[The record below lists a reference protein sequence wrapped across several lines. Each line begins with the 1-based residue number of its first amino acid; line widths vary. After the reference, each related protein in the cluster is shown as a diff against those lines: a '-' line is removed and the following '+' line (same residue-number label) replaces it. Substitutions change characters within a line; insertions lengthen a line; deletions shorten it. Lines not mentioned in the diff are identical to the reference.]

1 MSSVSHERGLFPA
14 TPRPT
19 TLLGCLLACLSA
31 VGCYKPDD
39 GREPPLER
47 IYFPT
52 AVALSPDGNRLY
64 VANSD
69 WDLQFNA
76 GSVQV
81 YDALRLRE
89 RLPRYCDADADC
101 ASGSE
106 RCDLASSTD
115 ANGVARA
122 PTHWCVDAVAAD
134 PCSGLGQQ
142 TAADRSTSPGL
153 CAPLDNRDPELL
165 LGSVRIGAF
174 ATNLLYRANPA
185 GGGRLFV
192 PVRSDATL
200 HWIDVGGGAGG
211 REIECGQDS
220 SGECDEN
227 HRRGDSLGESTVD
240 GDELPI
246 EPFGIDASR
255 DGTAIVVT
263 HQTEGQVSLFVNDW
277 SAPEDGPR
285 LSSILNSELSLRPSW
300 VNAIPVPELARL
312 DRLSPSRQLG
322 YRPGFWL
329 GYRGQPFVQLLRYF
343 DPVDSPDGVPFL
355 ESAFADRVTTTGTS
369 DVRDLAVDD
378 SARRRCEE
386 ACGAALGCLAECAGV
401 GLDVYLSNSVP
412 ASLLTG
418 HTTSMRRGEVQN
430 DRLQISAAV
439 ALDVGV
445 GRVVLGDVTDLNG
458 QLARRVF
465 VASFDSRTLTIYD
478 PGARAIEARIQ
489 TGRGPSAV
497 AVDSPNALAYVT
509 HFTDS
514 YIGVV
519 DLDKR
524 HATFGTI
531 IRALG
536 EPTPPRGDE

>member
-285 LSSILNSELSLRPSW
+285 LSFILSDLALRPSW

-343 DPVDSPDGVPFL
+343 DTVDSPDGVPFL

>member
-1 MSSVSHERGLFPA
+1 MSHERGLLPA
-14 TPRPT
+14 ALRPT
-19 TLLGCLLACLSA
+19 TLFGCLLAGLGV

-52 AVALSPDGNRLY
+52 GVALSADGNRLY

-89 RLPRYCDADADC
+89 RLPRYCDSDADC
-101 ASGSE
+101 ASGAE
-106 RCDLASSTD
+106 RCDLQASTD
-115 ANGVARA
+115 ANGLGRA
-122 PTHWCVDAVAAD
+122 ATHWCVDATAGD
-134 PCSGLGQQ
+134 PCAGLGQQ
-142 TAADRSTSPGL
+142 TAAERSTSPGL
-153 CAPLDNRDPELL
+153 CAPLDNRDSALL
-165 LGSVRIGAF
+165 LGSVRVGAF
-174 ATNLLYRANPA
+174 ATNLLYRPNPA

-200 HWIDVGGGAGG
+200 HWLDVGGAAGG
-211 REIECGQDS
+211 SELDCGQGS
-220 SGECDEN
+220 SGECDES
-227 HRRGDSLGESTVD
+227 HRRGDSLAEATVD

-246 EPFGIDASR
+246 EPFGVDASG

-263 HQTEGQVSLFVNDW
+263 HQTEGEVSLFVNDW
-277 SAPEDGPR
+277 STPTEGPR
-285 LSSILNSELSLRPSW
+285 LSFILGDLPLRPAW
-300 VNAIPVPELARL
+300 VSAVPVPEVAAL

-329 GYRGQPFVQLLRYF
+329 GYRGQPFVTLLRYF
-343 DPVDSPDGVPFL
+343 DTVDSPDGVPYL

-369 DVRDLAVDD
+369 DIRNMAVDD
-378 SARRRCEE
+378 SARLRCEA
-386 ACGAALGCLAECAGV
+386 ACGGAPACLVECAGV
-401 GLDVYLSNSVP
+401 GLDVYLSNNVP
-412 ASLLTG
+412 ASLLMG
-418 HTTSMRRGEVQN
+418 HTTTMRRGEVQN
-430 DRLQISAAV
+430 DRLQISDAL
-439 ALDVGV
+439 ALDAGA
-445 GRVVLGDVTDLNG
+445 GRVVLGDIIDLSG
-458 QLARRVF
+458 QPARRVF
-465 VASFDSRTLTIYD
+465 VASFDTRTLTIYD
-478 PGARAIEARIQ
+478 PSAGAIEARVR

-497 AVDSPNALAYVT
+497 AVDSANGLAYVT

-514 YIGVV
+514 YIGIV

-524 HATFGTI
+524 HATYGSI

-536 EPTPPRGDE
+536 EPTPPRGDD